1 MPQSIQEKREALND
15 MSKEMRNLLDNNK
28 GDSWKTNNCQPQWDK
43 LQGDFDTL
51 SAEIDREQ
59 KLLNLS
65 AEKSFDDIEKGG
77 KGNPNAPSLYQKWL
91 RGGDNALSAA
101 EWTAIRN
108 TMSTTTGTEGGFTVQ
123 TDVAKN
129 IIENLKAF
137 GGMRQVAE
145 VFRTESGNPM
155 NFPTSDGAS
164 EVGEIMAQNAPA
176 TSQDVTFNTLALPV
190 YKYGSKVIAVP
201 LELLQ
206 DSSVDIETFV
216 KARIVKRLGRI
227 TNQHFTNGTG
237 VNQPQGIVTA
247 AGIGKAGAA
256 GQTGTIIYD
265 DVLDL
270 IDSVDIAYQDKPLEF
285 MMHQQTRKVL
295 RKLKDAS
302 GRPLWIPSY
311 DAGVAGKF
319 AEQLAGNDIVLNND
333 MPVMA
338 ANAKS
343 ILFGDF
349 SYYKIRDVMDI
360 SMFRFTDSVYMKNGQ
375 VGFLAMMRCGG
386 VYADLGSSVKAYQ
399 NSAS

>member
-1 MPQSIQEKREALND
+1 MTIQERRERLNAMAKD
-15 MSKEMRNLLDNNK
+15 MRNMLDNNK
-28 GDSWKTNNCQPQWDK
+28 GDAWKTNNCQPKWDQ
-43 LQGDFDTL
+43 LEGDFTTL
-51 SAEIDREQ
+51 SQEIEREE
-59 KLLNLS
+59 KMLNLS
-65 AEKSFDDIEKGG
+65 AQKSFDDLTKQTQDTAQ
-77 KGNPNAPSLYQKWL
+77 NSLYQKWL

-101 EWTAIRN
+101 DWTAVRN
-108 TMSTTTGTEGGFTVQ
+108 TMSTTTGSEGGFTVQ
-123 TDVAKN
+123 TDVAKS

-155 NFPTSDGAS
+155 NFPTSDGTS
-164 EVGEIMAQNAPA
+164 EVGEIMAQNAQA
-176 TSQDVTFNTLALPV
+176 SGLDVSFGTLALPV

-201 LELLQ
+201 IELLQ
-206 DSSVDIETFV
+206 DSSVDIEAFV
-216 KARIVKRLGRI
+216 KSRIVTRLGRI

-237 VNQPQGIVTA
+237 TNQPQGIVTSS
-247 AGIGKAGAA
+247 GIGKAGAT
-256 GQTGTIIYD
+256 GQTLTVTYD
-265 DVLDL
+265 DILDL

-295 RKLKDAS
+295 RKLKDSA

-319 AEQLAGNDIVLNND
+319 SEQLAGNDIVLNND

-360 SMFRFTDSVYMKNGQ
+360 NMFRFNDSVYASKGQ

-399 NSAS
+399 NSAT